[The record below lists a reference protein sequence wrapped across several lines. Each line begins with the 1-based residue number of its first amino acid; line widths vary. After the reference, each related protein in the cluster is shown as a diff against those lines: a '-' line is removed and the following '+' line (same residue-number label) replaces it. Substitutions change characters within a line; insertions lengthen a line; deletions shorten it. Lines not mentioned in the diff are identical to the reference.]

1 MTTPRRLAALP
12 LPACLLRTTRRL
24 TSSRFS
30 PSGKSLPSS
39 ALALTASRRLAP
51 LPLLL
56 IALLALGGVLLWS
69 APAEA
74 QTARILVSNVGRGAD
89 DSVSTGGNA
98 HAQLF
103 HTAGAT
109 HGYTLT
115 SVIVVSEDTQGDDFD
130 VDICE
135 VDSNEFPTSRCT
147 ALTRPGS
154 FTAGNLE
161 FTHPGLF
168 LEANTDYTV
177 VIKQIGSQYVTLDS
191 TTSGGEDSTG
201 LTGWSIKNKFDVKV
215 SGDWEHKSGSNEAI
229 QITVNGYET
238 TANTRA
244 TGRPVV
250 LASAAG
256 AGILFADTE
265 NIADANG
272 LPIDTSN
279 TWVFFNWTYQWV
291 RVDGNT
297 RTTVGGNSASYQPVA
312 ADVGKQIMVR
322 VSYTDRGNFSET
334 RTSLPFGPIVEPD
347 PPPASKLVSN
357 TGQSSATAN
366 ITQQYALGFR
376 LGDHGQGYDISS
388 VSIDL
393 AAAPSRLTVSLW
405 SGGVEGALQSNTAYK
420 LFDFANPSSLAVG
433 LNKFTAPAGAFA
445 YQGVNYFIVLSGF
458 GSSLS
463 IKQTTSNNEDAG
475 GETGAVIYDDAAVRA
490 SATGR
495 WSISDDRA
503 SVLRMAVEGSQR
515 ARGILAASYA
525 QTPSGGQEII
535 SVGDEIGLGGIE
547 LGAADRYLIRGVSF
561 SMDNTTPSGS
571 GFTNPLDL
579 RSGSRTG
586 AKQFSLTNT
595 RKAPGL
601 PVWTARQGATV
612 VGGCTTVMSVETCKK
627 YVFDMPVG
635 QDGGPDKTRRRDDTL
650 TRMQGAGVDGVDDP
664 GAPGVSITG
673 TEGDVAGI
681 TTPYMAVLGE
691 PLNAMV
697 QNLGQTDNGFVEV
710 GGASAKVVS
719 QGFTTGSN
727 EFGYRVQG
735 IGVEIEGSSNRVPDG
750 PTSVSVS
757 VHAGD
762 RDGKPGRKL
771 FDLVSPGE
779 YAAGHVF
786 FEAPQGTHLA
796 PDTHVVLVWRY
807 NRGALHRLHRTTDN
821 GEDSGKATG
830 SSVSNSY
837 YLGADVNNLT
847 EDSNGNALQIAV
859 YAEANTEAPFTI
871 VVPEPE
877 TEDTFVPY
885 TFGDGYTVTCSAP
898 PAEHCP
904 TYDTVAGGQRTL
916 LSATMT
922 VGQNPL
928 VEVPTFGYGHHLD
941 PFLLTYTPFGTLD
954 DTTFTSN
961 GRQYTI
967 AALSGRAGALL
978 NLDLTSGLGTDANKL
993 TLHVGTQQF
1002 AFADAIHSSG
1012 EQSYTWL
1019 NPPTWSVGDSV
1030 AVKITGPPLPN
1041 AYGYRTIWTALMTAE
1056 QTSDCN
1062 YDRWIRQLHQSVVR
1076 RNNQRPDGARAG

>member
-1 MTTPRRLAALP
+1 MTAYRRLTPLP
-12 LPACLLRTTRRL
+12 LLASLLRTTRRL

-39 ALALTASRRLAP
+39 PLVLTASRRIAP

-69 APAEA
+69 APTEA
-74 QTARILVSNVGRGAD
+74 QTTSRELVGNVSQGND
-89 DSVSTGGNA
+89 DSVSTSGNA

-135 VDSNEFPTSRCT
+135 VDSSRFPTSRCT

-154 FTAGNLE
+154 FTAGNLK

-168 LEANTDYTV
+168 LEANTNYTV
-177 VIKQIGSQYVTLDS
+177 VIKQHGPESVELDS

-201 LTGWSIKNKFDVKV
+201 LTGWSIKDKFDVKI

-250 LASAAG
+250 LASAEG

-297 RTTVGGNSASYQPVA
+297 RTNVGGNSASYQPVA
-312 ADVGKQIMVR
+312 ADVGKRIMVR

-334 RTSLPFGPIVEPD
+334 VNSLPFGPIVEPD
-347 PPPASKLVSN
+347 PLPASKLVSN

-376 LGDHGQGYDISS
+376 LGDHGQGYEISS

-405 SGGVEGALQSNTAYK
+405 SGGVDGALQSNTAYK

-445 YQGVNYFIVLSGF
+445 YPNVNYFVVLSGF
-458 GSSLS
+458 GSTLS

-635 QDGGPDKTRRRDDTL
+635 EDTGPDKTRRRDDTL

-697 QNLGQTDNGFVEV
+697 QNLGQTDNGFVCRRRQRQ
-710 GGASAKVVS
+710 GGVA
-719 QGFTTGSN
+719 
-727 EFGYRVQG
+727 G
-735 IGVEIEGSSNRVPDG
+735 IHDRLQRIRLPGAGHRRRNRRLQQSSSLTDRRPCRCPCTP
-750 PTSVSVS
+750 PTS
-757 VHAGD
+757 
-762 RDGKPGRKL
+762 DGKPGRKL

-786 FEAPQGTHLA
+786 FEAPPGYAPGADHSRRAGVAPPPRNLA
-796 PDTHVVLVWRY
+796 PVASDHRQR
-807 NRGALHRLHRTTDN
+807 RGLGQGN
-821 GEDSGKATG
+821 G
-830 SSVSNSY
+830 SSIANSY
-837 YLGADVNNLT
+837 FLGADVNNLT
-847 EDSNGNALQIAV
+847 EDSNSNALQIAV
-859 YAEANTEAPFTI
+859 YTEANTEAPFAI

-877 TEDTFVPY
+877 PETEGPFVPY
-885 TFGDGYTVTCSAP
+885 QAATAISSGAP
-898 PAEHCP
+898 PRRPNTAP
-904 TYDTVAGGQRTL
+904 RTT
-916 LSATMT
+916 ATPGET
-922 VGQNPL
+922 A
-928 VEVPTFGYGHHLD
+928 
-941 PFLLTYTPFGTLD
+941 PFC
-954 DTTFTSN
+954 
-961 GRQYTI
+961 R
-967 AALSGRAGALL
+967 
-978 NLDLTSGLGTDANKL
+978 
-993 TLHVGTQQF
+993 
-1002 AFADAIHSSG
+1002 
-1012 EQSYTWL
+1012 
-1019 NPPTWSVGDSV
+1019 PP
-1030 AVKITGPPLPN
+1030 
-1041 AYGYRTIWTALMTAE
+1041 
-1056 QTSDCN
+1056 
-1062 YDRWIRQLHQSVVR
+1062 
-1076 RNNQRPDGARAG
+1076 